1 MLIYMHFI
9 LILEDG
15 VLHRKDNHRVKALWV
30 TTLASHT
37 LCITTYTGN
46 SSCNDHFLLLLKLC
60 YHAHDRCVIN

>member
-15 VLHRKDNHRVKALWV
+15 VLHRKDNLRVKALWV

-37 LCITTYTGN
+37 LCITTYTEIQVATII
-46 SSCNDHFLLLLKLC
+46 F
-60 YHAHDRCVIN
+60 YRCVIN